1 MISTNIEENLSTLL
15 NEKRMAKY
23 ADDTCPREITK
34 CKMEKLLIELRQEN
48 AEFQLGLSEYMV
60 IFNIS
65 DENTSKIIRAIQED
79 QLLKTK
85 LKLQQKNRVIILK
98 SFWEV
103 WNINGEFRNEII
115 NSSDPNE
122 EKWKLSRKYGYK
134 LATTFMPSY
143 AKAIYEYFG
152 CPKIVLDPCSG
163 WGDRLLGAEVS
174 GIQQYIGFD
183 PNANLRPGYADIM
196 SLCGHNPCELSS
208 DHIGFSNSYKIY
220 SSPFE
225 VGATLLEDNS
235 VDFVFTSPPFFDY
248 EIYTD
253 TNPRYRDWIKG
264 FYEPLFKQCSRIVK
278 PNCYVCIYI
287 SDTSAGEIDKFIQ
300 EEVSKF
306 TRLVLQQKHI
316 GFRGLWSNMVRKI
329 WVFKKSE

>member
-1 MISTNIEENLSTLL
+1 MISANIEENLTTLL
-15 NEKRMAKY
+15 NEKQISKY
-23 ADDTCPREITK
+23 ADDTCPREIIT
-34 CKMEKLLIELRQEN
+34 CQIEKLLTELRQEN

-85 LKLQQKNRVIILK
+85 LKLKQKNRVITLK

-103 WNINGEFRNEII
+103 WNVNGAFRNEII

-122 EKWKLSRKYGYK
+122 EKWKLCRKYGYK

-143 AKAIYEYFG
+143 AKAVYEYFG
-152 CPKIVLDPCSG
+152 SPKIVLDPCSG
-163 WGDRLLGAEVS
+163 WGDRLLGAEVA
-174 GIQQYIGFD
+174 GVQQYIGFD
-183 PNANLRPGYADIM
+183 PNSNLRPGYSDIM
-196 SLCGHNPCELSS
+196 TLCGHQPCELSP
-208 DHIGFSNSYKIY
+208 DYIGFSNSYKIY

-225 VGATLLEDNS
+225 VGSPSLEDNS
-235 VDFVFTSPPFFDY
+235 VDFIFTSPPFFDY
-248 EIYTD
+248 EIYSD
-253 TNPRYRDWIKG
+253 ANPRYRDWIKG

-300 EEVSKF
+300 EDVSKF
-306 TRLVLQQKHI
+306 TRLVLQERHI
-316 GFRGLWSNMVRKI
+316 GFCGLWSGVIRKI
-329 WVFKKSE
+329 WVFKKSG